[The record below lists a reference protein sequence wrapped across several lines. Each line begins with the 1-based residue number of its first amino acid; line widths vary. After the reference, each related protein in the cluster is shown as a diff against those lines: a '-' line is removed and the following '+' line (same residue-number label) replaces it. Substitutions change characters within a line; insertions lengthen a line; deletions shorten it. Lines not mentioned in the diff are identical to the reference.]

1 MQELN
6 LGIYLSRDHII
17 SYNIAVWSVSS
28 QSTLW
33 VADLSLRWAHM
44 QSCKNAVTYLI

>member
-33 VADLSLRWAHM
+33 VADPCNPVKMLWPISF
-44 QSCKNAVTYLI
+44 NIITP